1 MTGAGVM
8 WARCGPNCYT
18 IWPIDIGGRVEA
30 ARLKMSQCQKSNAD
44 TEHDRATHSWPPTYC
59 ALKKQKQQNK
69 QTNKNK
75 AAHLDSHS

>member
-44 TEHDRATHSWPPTYC
+44 TEHDRATHSWPYC

-75 AAHLDSHS
+75 AASLDSHS